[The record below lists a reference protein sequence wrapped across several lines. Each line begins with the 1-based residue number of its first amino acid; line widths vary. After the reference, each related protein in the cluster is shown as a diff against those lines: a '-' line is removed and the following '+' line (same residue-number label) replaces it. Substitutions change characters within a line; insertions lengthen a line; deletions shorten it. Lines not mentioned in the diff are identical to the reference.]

1 MIPDILGG
9 RLALHSPPSK
19 TSQGCCFCTTR
30 HKSGLGVITCSP
42 SLISKT
48 VLDAQSSPYGLSDAI
63 AQKPRS
69 QTTLRAPSRQELFSR
84 GTSTEKNDSGLN
96 PGWLRCQHLCEGC
109 LVARRR
115 SPEEEITL
123 RSRRRRKRH

>member
-69 QTTLRAPSRQELFSR
+69 QTTPRAPSRQELFSR